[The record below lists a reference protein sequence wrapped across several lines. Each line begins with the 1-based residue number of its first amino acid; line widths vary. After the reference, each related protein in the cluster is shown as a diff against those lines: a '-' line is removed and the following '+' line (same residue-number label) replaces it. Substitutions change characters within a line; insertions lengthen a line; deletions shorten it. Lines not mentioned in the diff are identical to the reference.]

1 MRNRRGKVLKSM
13 QDWRSFEDFGM
24 AQLKITCSKC
34 GARMHIR
41 KSVWKTTQFADLYC
55 TCTNVECSETGV
67 FNVTWSH
74 AISPSGLEGKGLI
87 KALLERLRPDE
98 RQMALDLLQA
108 QAR

>member
-1 MRNRRGKVLKSM
+1 MRKKRRKVLKSL
-13 QDWRSFEDFGM
+13 QDRRSFEDFGM

-41 KSVWKTTQFADLYC
+41 KSVWKTPQFADLYC

-98 RQMALDLLQA
+98 RQMALDLLQGHA
-108 QAR
+108 G